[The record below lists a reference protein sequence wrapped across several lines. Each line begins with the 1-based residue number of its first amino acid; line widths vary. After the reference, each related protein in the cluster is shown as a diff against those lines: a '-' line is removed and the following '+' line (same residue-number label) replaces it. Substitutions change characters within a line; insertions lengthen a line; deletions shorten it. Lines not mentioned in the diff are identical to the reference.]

1 MSVDFK
7 IARKNMLESQVRTND
22 VSDKNLIE
30 AILKTPREEFTNGD
44 KNFAYAEIELPT
56 ASGRKIMKARDFS
69 KLAQA
74 AGVFKNSE
82 VLVIGG
88 ASLYSAAIFVKMGA
102 NVTIID
108 NNDCAYDGI
117 NAVKGDII
125 DLKEL
130 GGKKFDVVFVD
141 GAVETVPSA
150 WFAAVKDGGNLALFK
165 YEQGRS
171 SGFLYV
177 VSGNTHSHRSLFEAS
192 VSKLLE
198 LNAKAEFVF

>member
-30 AILKTPREEFTNGD
+30 AILKTPREDFTNGD

-56 ASGRKIMKARDFS
+56 VSGRNIMKARDFS

-74 AGVFKNSE
+74 ASISKASE

-88 ASLYSAAIFVKMGA
+88 ASLYSAAIFLEMGA
-102 NVTIID
+102 QVTIID
-108 NNDCAYDGI
+108 SNDCALEGVTI
-117 NAVKGDII
+117 VKGDITN
-125 DLKEL
+125 LKEL
-130 GGKKFDVVFVD
+130 SGKKFDVVFVD
-141 GAVETVPSA
+141 GAVETVPSE
-150 WFAAVKDGGNLALFK
+150 WFTAVKDGGNLALFK
-165 YEQGRS
+165 YENGRS

-177 VSGNTHSHRSLFEAS
+177 ISGNTHSHRSLFEAS
-192 VSKLLE
+192 VSKLPE
-198 LNAKAEFVF
+198 LNTKKEFVF